1 MFIELTGTGG
11 ASTNLI
17 VPANKKLYFIYNNT
31 SSGQVTVKV
40 AGQTGVS
47 VPNGK
52 KMVLVCNG
60 TDIVNGLNY
69 IADFGTNSFTVTN
82 LTATS
87 ATITTL
93 TSTSAGITTLSGTSA
108 NITTLS
114 GTNFSATSLTLTNAL
129 GVAQGG
135 TGNTAAPSA
144 GQLLVG
150 NGTGFTLNTL
160 NGGPGVGI
168 TNAAGSI
175 TITAT
180 GTGFIA
186 SVNATSPLQSVGT
199 QSITISIASSTGSG
213 AVVLAT
219 NPTISSLTLTSSL
232 KPAQGGTGVTS
243 TPTNGQ
249 LLIGNGSGFALSAL
263 TAGTGVS
270 ITNSAGSIS
279 ISATASTG
287 DITFTSAVI
296 STANTNQNMVLDPNG
311 DGKVLINTASQ
322 ISTYGSNTLLQLRG
336 STGTNVYPMLIET
349 QQYPRPPLILWNNHS
364 TGRGS
369 NNAQYVWF
377 SLDSTEDF
385 VGSITYN
392 NSAGQINYNQT
403 SDRRIKTIYGPTT
416 NSGQLIDGLKVYD
429 GKMDLGTLTYPMMI
443 ADEIQQVA
451 PYCVTGQPNAVDD
464 EGKPIYQQV
473 DYSSMV
479 PLLIA
484 ELQSLRARVAELEAK
499 A

>member
-1 MFIELTGTGG
+1 LSLTT
-11 ASTNLI
+11 
-17 VPANKKLYFIYNNT
+17 
-31 SSGQVTVKV
+31 
-40 AGQTGVS
+40 
-47 VPNGK
+47 
-52 KMVLVCNG
+52 
-60 TDIVNGLNY
+60 
-69 IADFGTNSFTVTN
+69 

-93 TSTSAGITTLSGTSA
+93 TSTSAGITTLTGSSMNVTTATHASANITTIAGTTATYTSATVSNLGSTSA

-129 GVAQGG
+129 SRAQGG
-135 TGNTAAPSA
+135 TGLSTA
-144 GQLLVG
+144 
-150 NGTGFTLNTL
+150 
-160 NGGPGVGI
+160 
-168 TNAAGSI
+168 
-175 TITAT
+175 
-180 GTGFIA
+180 
-186 SVNATSPLQSVGT
+186 
-199 QSITISIASSTGSG
+199 
-213 AVVLAT
+213 
-219 NPTISSLTLTSSL
+219 
-232 KPAQGGTGVTS
+232 PA
-243 TPTNGQ
+243 NGQ
-249 LLIGNGSGFALSAL
+249 LLIGNGSGYVLSTL
-263 TAGTGVS
+263 TAGTGIS
-270 ITNSAGSIS
+270 ITNSAGSVS

-287 DITFTSAVI
+287 DVTFTSAVI
-296 STANTNQNMVLDPNG
+296 STANTNQNLIIDPNG

-322 ISTYGSNTLLQLRG
+322 ISVYGSNTLLQVRG

-364 TGRGS
+364 TGRGT

-377 SLDSTEDF
+377 SLDAAETF

-392 NSAGQINYNQT
+392 DSAGQVNYNQT

-451 PYCVTGQPNAVDD
+451 PYCVTGQPNAVD
-464 EGKPIYQQV
+464 EKGKPIYQQV

-499 A
+499 S